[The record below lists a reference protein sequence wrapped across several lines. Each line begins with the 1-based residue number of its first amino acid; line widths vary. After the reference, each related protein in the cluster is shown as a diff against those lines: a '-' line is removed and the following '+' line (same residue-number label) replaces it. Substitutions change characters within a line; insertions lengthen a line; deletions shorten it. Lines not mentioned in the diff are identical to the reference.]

1 MSEPRLEDIGDYNT
15 LKGEK
20 KKIVWIVIIIGL
32 LIGLIYSIVY
42 RYYGNVDDSIQTNDI
57 IKIVPNSKTLPVR

>member
-20 KKIVWIVIIIGL
+20 KKIVWSVIV
-32 LIGLIYSIVY
+32 IGLIIGVVY
-42 RYYGNVDDSIQTNDI
+42 LSAYKHWDNPSDAIKSNDVI
-57 IKIVPNSKTLPVR
+57 SIVPNSKNIPVR

>member
-20 KKIVWIVIIIGL
+20 KKIVWIVIGIGL
-32 LIGLIYSIVY
+32 LIGLVYSIAY
-42 RYYGNVDDSIQTNDI
+42 RYYDSVDDSIQTNDI
-57 IKIVPNSKTLPVR
+57 IKIVPNSKILPVK

>member
-20 KKIVWIVIIIGL
+20 KKVVWAVVIASLIIGS
-32 LIGLIYSIVY
+32 IYVIASKSY
-42 RYYGNVDDSIQTNDI
+42 DTVDDSIKIEDP
-57 IKIVPNSKTLPVR
+57 IKNVRIK